1 MQEDVDFVAATGEE
15 KVSLYQMPETVIS
28 GLYSCNFIFLAL
40 SKVFC

>member
-28 GLYSCNFIFLAL
+28 GLYSCHFIFLAL